1 MRCNL
6 FPCPTPKRLEGASQ
20 VLGVRYSRQ
29 RKKPVKRLFLEPQA
43 SHRADDGQRER
54 EEAHYKYA
62 NGISPRDSPNTPLRL
77 HTLSP
82 LPGTPP
88 FYSLCHL
95 KGPPL
100 GDIPWPSREEQK
112 SRSQSLL
119 TRVPTVPGTCHCHTS
134 YHIAQNRCGQGP
146 RSRDLALFVC
156 FPAVCSGTWLQQT
169 GSKWQVSDH
178 TKRGKDKLKEGIWNS
193 AMVTTH

>member
-6 FPCPTPKRLEGASQ
+6 FPCPTPERVEGASQ

-29 RKKPVKRLFLEPQA
+29 RKEPVKRLFLELQA
-43 SHRADDGQRER
+43 SHRWGDGQRER
-54 EEAHYKYA
+54 KEAHYKYA
-62 NGISPRDSPNTPLRL
+62 NGISPCDSPNTPLHL

-95 KGPPL
+95 KGPSS
-100 GDIPWPSREEQK
+100 GRH
-112 SRSQSLL
+112 SLTL
-119 TRVPTVPGTCHCHTS
+119 QRRIKVQESSPPYPVPTAPGTCHCHTS

-156 FPAVCSGTWLQQT
+156 FPAVCSGT
-169 GSKWQVSDH
+169 
-178 TKRGKDKLKEGIWNS
+178 
-193 AMVTTH
+193 